1 MSSSLSRRAAIYA
14 RVSSQRQKKQSTIQS
29 QVTQLRCRVEQD
41 RHQLLD
47 EHILLDDGYSGSYLD
62 RPALDRLRDLAREHT
77 IELVYIHSPDRLARR
92 YVHQVLL
99 MEELERFGCDVV
111 FLEHTPSKDPNS
123 QLLTQIQ
130 GAIAEYERA
139 QIAERSRR
147 GKLHHARQGAVV
159 SWKAPYGY
167 SYVRYE
173 GERGRWE
180 INEDEAPMIR
190 ELFGWVRD
198 EAISVRQATKRL
210 TASPFN
216 PRGGRDVW
224 TVSSVREILTNEAY
238 YGVSYYNRRRW
249 IESDRT
255 DPAFKKSRKTKCE
268 WRPREEWITIPVPA
282 IIDKETFDRVQEQLK
297 KNKAF
302 SRRNLQRNDEFLVR
316 CLLSCGV
323 CGRSLVVHSHG
334 RHTYYQCAGNVDPVT
349 ASRAERCPSP
359 QTYAPDL
366 DNAVWEAIESL
377 LRSPE
382 LMTQAWQRQR
392 ENGGLMA
399 PDIIEAELQRL
410 QDQTVDAER
419 QVRRLVDGYQKGAL
433 RSAELSKRR
442 ARLEE
447 QIAHWDERRHR
458 LESERPKWK
467 EWKTVSENLSL
478 FCEHVVAGLPKLGFE
493 EKQRLLRKIIDRIV
507 ITAGHV
513 TIKLA
518 IPLSTNLDLTS
529 LGLHLTQGDSKNS
542 RTLCATN
549 AHLNS
554 RKEKEEAM
562 LHRR

>member
-1 MSSSLSRRAAIYA
+1 MSLLPRRAAIYA
-14 RVSSQRQKKQSTIQS
+14 RVSSQRQRKQSTIQS

-62 RPALDRLRDLAREHT
+62 RPALDRLRDFAREST
-77 IELVYIHSPDRLARR
+77 IDLVYIHSPDRLARR

-147 GKLHHARQGAVV
+147 GKLYHSRQGAVV

-167 SYVRYE
+167 SYIRYE

-190 ELFGWVRD
+190 ELFGWVQD

-210 TASPFN
+210 TASPFK
-216 PRGGRDVW
+216 PRGGREVW
-224 TVSSVREILTNEAY
+224 TVSSVREILTNETY

-255 DPAFKKSRKTKCE
+255 DHAFKKTRKTKCE
-268 WRPREEWITIPVPA
+268 WRPREEWIPIPVPA

-302 SRRNLQRNDEFLVR
+302 SRRNLQRNDEYLVR

-334 RHTYYQCAGNVDPVT
+334 RHTYYQCMGNVDPVS
-349 ASRAERCPSP
+349 AGRAERCPSP
-359 QTYAPDL
+359 QVYAPDL
-366 DNAVWEAIESL
+366 DTAVWEAIESL

-382 LMTQAWQRQR
+382 LMTNAWERQR
-392 ENGGLMA
+392 KHGGLMA
-399 PDIIEAELQRL
+399 PDVIEAELQRL
-410 QDQTVDAER
+410 HDQTVDAER
-419 QVRRLVDGYQKGAL
+419 QIRRLVDGYQKGAL
-433 RSAELSKRR
+433 RSEELSKRR
-442 ARLEE
+442 AHLEE
-447 QIAHWDERRHR
+447 KIARWDEHRRR

-467 EWKTVSENLSL
+467 EWKTVSENLYR
-478 FCEHVVAGLPKLGFE
+478 FCEYVVAGLPKLNVE
-493 EKQRLLRKIIDRIV
+493 DKQKLLRKIIDRIV

-518 IPLSTNLDLTS
+518 IPLSTNLDLTP
-529 LGLHLTQGDSKNS
+529 LGIYPSKDAQ
-542 RTLCATN
+542 TLFHAS
-549 AHLNS
+549 ARAS
-554 RKEKEEAM
+554 G
-562 LHRR
+562 